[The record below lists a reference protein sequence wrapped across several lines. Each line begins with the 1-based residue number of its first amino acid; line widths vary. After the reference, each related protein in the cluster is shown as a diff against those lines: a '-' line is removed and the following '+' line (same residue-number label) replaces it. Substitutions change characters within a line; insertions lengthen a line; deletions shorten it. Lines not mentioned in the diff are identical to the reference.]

1 MSLERNECQAF
12 KLFNFRTIITATNC
26 KQRMVVMEI
35 FFKDS
40 NDVVEPGG
48 MELVNY
54 KSHLGN
60 TYMKYLAEI
69 YDRQT

>member
-1 MSLERNECQAF
+1 
-12 KLFNFRTIITATNC
+12 
-26 KQRMVVMEI
+26 MVVMEI